1 VSTEMVGQ
9 LVDSARQEGD
19 LDLGRT
25 RVRIA
30 PAVPG
35 DDFSFGFF
43 GESHSP

>member
-1 VSTEMVGQ
+1 
-9 LVDSARQEGD
+9 

-30 PAVPG
+30 SAVAG
-35 DDFSFGFF
+35 DYFSFGFF